1 MQLAQQTNIHTMQK
15 QITTKAYTDPRQ
27 KSSKPTALKCNN
39 YYITT
44 KCSHLPRCTYL
55 LCIIMASQYCLCVT
69 RRSSLE
75 GSVTCSWGDQQQ
87 SAPDLVICNQR
98 PPTNQLQSAADW
110 VSQWQWG
117 AGFSEDCL
125 QTGGGAFQLPGGAFQ
140 LYVGAFQLP
149 GGSFQLPGG
158 GHWWMTCSPL

>member
-15 QITTKAYTDPRQ
+15 QITTKANTDPRQ

-75 GSVTCSWGDQQQ
+75 GSVTCISGDQLPIWSFAISGHQLISSNQQ
-87 SAPDLVICNQR
+87 QTASANDNEALAYQRIASKLVE
-98 PPTNQLQSAADW
+98 
-110 VSQWQWG
+110 G
-117 AGFSEDCL
+117 E
-125 QTGGGAFQLPGGAFQ
+125 
-140 LYVGAFQLP
+140 
-149 GGSFQLPGG
+149 FQLPGG
-158 GHWWMTCSPL
+158 GLW